1 MCVCVSLCACVARP
15 QHRPP
20 VRVLFVRCR
29 CVFICFSAPRGVVM
43 VGTGNE
49 IIVIRDDLVTPRCIG
64 IRAVRV
70 CKGYGGDAVQ
80 RGTRNG

>member
-1 MCVCVSLCACVARP
+1 MCCSYDVAAFSSVSVPWC
-15 QHRPP
+15 
-20 VRVLFVRCR
+20 
-29 CVFICFSAPRGVVM
+29 GVVM